1 MNVRVRGI
9 YATALTRRFL
19 AADHEVVQASG
30 PIDRRFD
37 ASFPVAPA
45 DVAAETTDDRQG
57 VFLTGTEEAVETAAD
72 LLVDVAVDAMTWS
85 DPAPPGAVFDAT
97 VTETL
102 GGGAVVDL
110 GEREGYLPYSNVD
123 DHVEV
128 GDVVRVQVRE
138 PAPGWAD
145 QRSVVGT
152 TRHAGRGMATLRE
165 DLDGT
170 RVEADD
176 EAARELA
183 GMTDLIDVETPPG
196 WGIEWSRAAVD
207 ADLDALETA
216 LRRAVDRATDLIGLP
231 DERDPPRR
239 LAAPAATAWCWFG
252 RESRFALDGTRAD
265 VTATMPGHHRIKAG
279 AERASAAVDFVE
291 AVCED
296 ANRGG
301 GEGAFPF
308 QTVLDRFGPREGDRV
323 ALQHGKPDGS
333 LIVLGRGEV
342 TEVDPSGQV
351 TVRRTASGRGTY
363 DALGTPREPGDVA
376 TTRLKE
382 GRWWYATAYR
392 GEDGERKGTYVNVCT
407 PVEVFPRAI
416 RYVDLYVDVVKHPD
430 DTVERVDDDEL
441 DEAVEAGYV
450 AEDLAAKAREVA
462 STVQDALA
470 ES

>member
-19 AADHEVVQASG
+19 AADHAVVQASG

-57 VFLTGTEEAVETAAD
+57 VGLVGTEDAVETATG
-72 LLVDVAVDAMTWS
+72 LLADVAVDAIPVP
-85 DPAPPGAVFDAT
+85 DPTPLGAVFDST

-102 GGGAVVDL
+102 GRGAVVDL
-110 GEREGYLPYSNVD
+110 GERDAYLPYSKVD

-138 PAPGWAD
+138 PAPPWAD
-145 QRSVVGT
+145 QRPVVGT
-152 TRHAGRGMATLRE
+152 TRHAGRGLATLRAA
-165 DLDGT
+165 LDGT
-170 RVEADD
+170 RVNADD

-183 GMTDLIDVETPPG
+183 GMTDLLDVETPPG
-196 WGIEWSRAAVD
+196 WGIEWSRTAVD
-207 ADLDALETA
+207 ADLDALEEA
-216 LRRAVDRATDLIGLP
+216 LQRAVDRATDLIGLP
-231 DERDPPRR
+231 DERDPPGR
-239 LAAPAATAWCWFG
+239 LVAPTATAWCWFG
-252 RESRFALDGTRAD
+252 RESRFALDETRAE
-265 VTATMPGHHRIKAG
+265 VTTTMPGHHRIKAG
-279 AERASAAVDFVE
+279 SEHASAGVDFVE
-291 AVCED
+291 AACD
-296 ANRGG
+296 DLDGK
-301 GEGAFPF
+301 FPF
-308 QTVLDRFGPREGDRV
+308 ETVVDQFGPREGDRV

-342 TEVDPSGQV
+342 TDVDPSGQV

-376 TTRLKE
+376 ITRLKE

-392 GEDGERKGTYVNVCT
+392 GEDGEKKGTYVNVCT
-407 PVEVFPRAI
+407 PVEVFPGAV
-416 RYVDLYVDVVKHPD
+416 RYVDLYVDVVQYPD
-430 DTVERVDDDEL
+430 GTVERVDDDEL
-441 DEAVEAGYV
+441 DEAVEAGHV

-462 STVQDALA
+462 STVEDALA
-470 ES
+470 D